1 MSFRDIVLMVDSS
14 SEAGAR
20 YAVSIASRFKAHLTA
35 AALIVDPTTSM
46 GFLEAS
52 AAFVAS
58 SLDKLR
64 IAAQQS
70 LRDIEARAQQ
80 SGVSVQTE
88 LVEAGI
94 GTIVET
100 LGPRLRSFDLVL
112 AEQPHPDLPGDRD
125 VIIETA
131 LFGSGRPLLVVPY
144 VWKEPFQIETIMVAW
159 DGGAP
164 AARALSDVMPMLARA
179 RRVEV
184 VVVDDGPDRDTIP
197 GPDAQL
203 HLKRHGIEAGLRRL
217 TGTRDIADTLLSQA
231 SDTGADLLVMGGY
244 GHSRFREFILGGAT
258 EGVLASMTL
267 PVLMAH

>member
-1 MSFRDIVLMVDSS
+1 MFLWWTPALKQEHGTRFRLQ
-14 SEAGAR
+14 AA
-20 YAVSIASRFKAHLTA
+20 KAHLTA

-100 LGPRLRSFDLVL
+100 LGPR
-112 AEQPHPDLPGDRD
+112 
-125 VIIETA
+125 
-131 LFGSGRPLLVVPY
+131 PLLST
-144 VWKEPFQIETIMVAW
+144 W
-159 DGGAP
+159 
-164 AARALSDVMPMLARA
+164 AA
-179 RRVEV
+179 
-184 VVVDDGPDRDTIP
+184 GDTISSIK
-197 GPDAQL
+197 A
-203 HLKRHGIEAGLRRL
+203 
-217 TGTRDIADTLLSQA
+217 
-231 SDTGADLLVMGGY
+231 
-244 GHSRFREFILGGAT
+244 
-258 EGVLASMTL
+258 
-267 PVLMAH
+267 

>member
-80 SGVSVQTE
+80 SGVSVQIE

-100 LGPRLRSFDLVL
+100 LGPRLRSFD
-112 AEQPHPDLPGDRD
+112 PH
-125 VIIETA
+125 
-131 LFGSGRPLLVVPY
+131 S
-144 VWKEPFQIETIMVAW
+144 
-159 DGGAP
+159 
-164 AARALSDVMPMLARA
+164 
-179 RRVEV
+179 
-184 VVVDDGPDRDTIP
+184 
-197 GPDAQL
+197 PDA
-203 HLKRHGIEAGLRRL
+203 HT
-217 TGTRDIADTLLSQA
+217 TG
-231 SDTGADLLVMGGY
+231 
-244 GHSRFREFILGGAT
+244 
-258 EGVLASMTL
+258 
-267 PVLMAH
+267 